1 MENKEAVMHPK
12 LNVGLLGHVDH
23 GKTTLVEA
31 LTGKW
36 VSKYSEEK
44 KRGITIRLGY
54 TDFSIYRCS
63 KCQRL
68 GTSEKCMM
76 CFSDCTPA
84 KMFSLI
90 DAPGHESL
98 IPIVLSGAALF
109 DAAIIVV
116 AANEPCPQPQ
126 TLEHLRALQV
136 GEIKQIIVVQNKVDL
151 VSREEAEK
159 HYESIKEF
167 LKGKIAENVPIIPM
181 SAQQKVGLEFLI
193 EELMKLEE
201 SPLEGGDPLFLIA
214 RSFDANKP
222 GIKPGELVGG
232 VIGGSMLRGKLKIGE
247 KITIKPVSIGGKY
260 VEIETKIK
268 MIRRDLQDF
277 DEAAPGG
284 LVAIQTSLD
293 PSLAKSDKLVGCI
306 AGFGKMPETISSLK
320 AGYSLFENYEIKA
333 NDTILVTC
341 RNSRSTGIAVSINRE
356 QLELKLNSPL
366 CADKGNKISYS
377 KLIEHKWRL
386 IGWGIIN

>member
-1 MENKEAVMHPK
+1 MEKSETVMHPK
-12 LNVGLLGHVDH
+12 LNIGLLGHVDH
-23 GKTTLVEA
+23 GKTTIVEA
-31 LTGKW
+31 LTNKW

-54 TDFSIYRCS
+54 SDFSIYKCG

-68 GTSEKCMM
+68 SLSKKCLM
-76 CFSDCTPA
+76 CFSDCA
-84 KMFSLI
+84 LVRMFSLI

-98 IPIVLSGAALF
+98 IPIVLSGSALF
-109 DAAIIVV
+109 DAAIMVI

-136 GEIKQIIVVQNKVDL
+136 GEIKKIIVVQNKVDL
-151 VSREEAEK
+151 VPREEVER
-159 HYESIKEF
+159 HYESIKKF
-167 LKGKIAENVPIIPM
+167 LKGTIAENAPIIPV
-181 SAQQKVGLEFLI
+181 SAQQKVGIDFLI

-201 SPLEGGDPLFLIA
+201 NPPQEGDPLFLIA

-222 GIKPGELVGG
+222 GIKPGELIGG
-232 VIGGSMLRGKLKIGE
+232 VIGGSMIRGRLKIGE
-247 KITIKPVSIGGKY
+247 KIIVKPILIGGKH
-260 VEIETKIK
+260 VELETKIRR
-268 MIRRDLQDF
+268 IRRDLQDF
-277 DEAAPGG
+277 EEAAPGG

-306 AGFGKMPETISSLK
+306 AGYGKMPETVQSLK
-320 AGYSLFENYEIKA
+320 AGYSLFENYEMKA
-333 NDTILVTC
+333 NDTVLATC
-341 RNSRSTGIAVSINRE
+341 RNSRSTGIVTSINKS

-366 CADKGNKISYS
+366 CADKGSKISYS

-386 IGWGIIN
+386 IGWGVIG

>member
-1 MENKEAVMHPK
+1 MHPK
-12 LNVGLLGHVDH
+12 LNIGLMGHVDH

-31 LTGKW
+31 FTGRW

-54 TDFSIYRCS
+54 TDFSIYRCD
-63 KCQRL
+63 KCQKL
-68 GTSEKCMM
+68 STSKKCMM
-76 CFSDCTPA
+76 CFSDCTLA

-98 IPIVLSGAALF
+98 IPIVLSGSALF
-109 DAAIIVV
+109 DAAILVI

-136 GEIKQIIVVQNKVDL
+136 GEIKKIIVVQNKVDL
-151 VSREEAEK
+151 VPREEAEK
-159 HYESIKEF
+159 HYESIKSF
-167 LKGKIAENVPIIPM
+167 LKGTIAENAPIIPI
-181 SAQQKVGLEFLI
+181 SAQQKVGIDYLI

-201 SPLEGGDPLFLIA
+201 KPSEEGDPLFLVA

-222 GIKPGELVGG
+222 GIKPSELIGG
-232 VIGGSMLRGKLKIGE
+232 VIGGSMIRGKLKTGE
-247 KITIKPVSIGGKY
+247 KIIIKPLPIGGKY
-260 VEIETKIK
+260 AEIETKIK
-268 MIRRDLQDF
+268 RIRRDLQDF
-277 DEAAPGG
+277 EEAVPGG
-284 LVAIQTSLD
+284 LVALQTSLD
-293 PSLAKSDKLVGCI
+293 PSLAKSDKLVGCL
-306 AGFGKMPETISSLK
+306 AGYGKMPEIINSLK
-320 AGYSLFENYEIKA
+320 ASYSLFENYEIKA
-333 NDTILVTC
+333 NDTVLVTC
-341 RNSRSTGIAVSINRE
+341 RNSRSTGVVTSINKS
-356 QLELKLNSPL
+356 QLEVKLNVPL